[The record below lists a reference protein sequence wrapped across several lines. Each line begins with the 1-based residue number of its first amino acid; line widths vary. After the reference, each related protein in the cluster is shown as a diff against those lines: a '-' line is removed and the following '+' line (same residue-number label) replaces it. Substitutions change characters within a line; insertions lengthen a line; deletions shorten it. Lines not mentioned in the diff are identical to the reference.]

1 MAFRSSDA
9 ARSGISRA
17 LLVLSLVLATG
28 CQAPQPGLSNR
39 LAAHVAL
46 VDLSDLAPDTELANL
61 KVRAAIPRGWEPMTS
76 SSTALYEHE
85 QWRSPSRMTGVGV
98 ALIHMPFPMSA
109 KALVWLAKT
118 QYSRQNAAD
127 HKPDP
132 KVMGEW
138 TDSVGR
144 EWFEGENEKYHV
156 KGYVVTSGMQAWAV
170 YSGYR
175 IRSAPR
181 PEEINAAFRSM
192 DSIVPLPFAKKQ
204 DDLLTQGVQLSARV
218 P

>member
-1 MAFRSSDA
+1 MGFRSSVA
-9 ARSGISRA
+9 ARSVLFRA
-17 LLVLSLVLATG
+17 GMILPLILAVG
-28 CQAPQPGLSNR
+28 CQVPQPGLSNR
-39 LAAHVAL
+39 LAAHVAM
-46 VDLSDLAPDTELANL
+46 VDLADLSPDTEMQNL
-61 KVRAAIPRGWEPMTS
+61 DVRAAIPRGWEPMSSQTS
-76 SSTALYEHE
+76 PLYEHQ

-118 QYSRQNAAD
+118 QYSKQNAAE
-127 HKPDP
+127 HTPDP

-156 KGYVVTSGMQAWAV
+156 KGYVVTNGLEAWAV

-175 IRSAPR
+175 LHGTRR
-181 PEEINAAFRSM
+181 PTEINIAFRSM
-192 DSIVPLPFAKKQ
+192 DSIVPLPLLKKPISPQ
-204 DDLLTQGVQLSARV
+204 E
-218 P
+218 

>member
-1 MAFRSSDA
+1 MGFRSSVA
-9 ARSGISRA
+9 ACSGISRV
-17 LLVLSLVLATG
+17 VLILPFFLAAG
-28 CQAPQPGLSNR
+28 CQLPQPELSSR
-39 LAAHVAL
+39 LAAHVAM
-46 VDLSDLAPDTELANL
+46 VDQSDLGADTVLPDL
-61 KVRAAIPRGWEPMTS
+61 KVKAAIPRGWEPMS
-76 SSTALYEHE
+76 SQSTALYEHE

-98 ALIHMPFPMSA
+98 VLIHLPFPMSA

-144 EWFEGENEKYHV
+144 EWFEGENEKYHI
-156 KGYVVTSGMQAWAV
+156 KGYVVTNGFDAWAV

-175 IRSAPR
+175 LRGVKRAD
-181 PEEINAAFRSM
+181 EINMAFRSM
-192 DSIVPLPFAKKQ
+192 DSIVPLPLVKKPDAPVMQ
-204 DDLLTQGVQLSARV
+204 EIPLSARM